1 MQITRGSSSWMILG
15 VTKCSYSLEEL
26 AFRNGYRVE
35 AICQEIGCG
44 IRYFHFVFLRDIG
57 LPPKRWMRYERMV
70 VARRMLRGG
79 RSPDEVAERV
89 GFASTNNFIREFV
102 AIYRVTPRQ
111 FIDMMKS
118 WQRIDD
124 RKAG

>member
-1 MQITRGSSSWMILG
+1 MQIIRDSSSWMILG
-15 VTKCSYSLEEL
+15 ITKSRHSLEEL
-26 AFRNGYRVE
+26 SFRNGYRVE

-70 VARRMLRGG
+70 VARRMLAGG
-79 RSPDEVAERV
+79 RTPDEVAERV
-89 GFASTNNFIREFV
+89 GFASTNNFNREFA
-102 AIYRVTPRQ
+102 AIYRMTPRQ
-111 FIDMMKS
+111 FIDLTKT
-118 WQRIDD
+118 WQESED